1 MDINQTV
8 TLEEELRNLAT
19 LQDTTLYAECIRI
32 SEISERIRQLETIVS
47 QIKASSDDE
56 SYSILTRS

>member
-8 TLEEELRNLAT
+8 TLEEELRTLTT
-19 LQDTTLYAECIRI
+19 LQDTTLHAECVRVF
-32 SEISERIRQLETIVS
+32 EISESIRRLERIVS
-47 QIKASSDDE
+47 QIKESSDDE

>member
-8 TLEEELRNLAT
+8 TLEEELRTLTT
-19 LQDTTLYAECIRI
+19 LQDTTLYAECIRVFGI
-32 SEISERIRQLETIVS
+32 SESIRQLERIVS
-47 QIKASSDDE
+47 QIKESSDDE